1 MATSTSKTAK
11 KADQASPGRLS
22 ARLAE
27 AAGVMKRLLRWT
39 LGHPL
44 QAGVILG
51 IVLVP
56 VLPIV
61 VVQIT
66 LNRRLPKPVV
76 IAELDQ
82 AFVALDDGDYSL
94 VGQIIEGLGIERPLT
109 VEELRAK
116 PFLLG
121 VAADHDADR
130 LLGKRQRRLRTLA
143 ARYLNE
149 ARILGFPPGREGEG
163 MYLLG
168 KDLYESGQA
177 EESVH
182 VLTEALE
189 YAEDRHAEIQRLL
202 YSAYLDLPE
211 PNFHQALAH
220 NSEYLAETKLSPD
233 QRQRALIDR
242 SRIEFGLGEYPAC
255 RQTLEKLSPDLPG
268 QSQAAIVRALLLEQE
283 GRALSGEEARL
294 ADTPAARDK
303 LREAIDLLKRLPAHT
318 VDVESSGS
326 EISFLLGRLT
336 LGMGDD
342 QGGLEKLRR
351 TQLRWPTT
359 ESGFAAGFAFGQ
371 RLQSLG
377 RDADAIAAYRAALET
392 IDAETEFRN
401 RWLPL
406 DEARETILDA
416 YQECLRRH
424 DFELAIELARA
435 CGGVFNP
442 TRSLQLEAQA
452 EGQWG
457 RHLLAVDPLL
467 PDAQKKSSR
476 GRQRLRKSGHLYR
489 RLAEMRVASR
499 EYPDDLYDAA
509 EADLAGHD
517 YVSATAMFRK
527 YLSVEA
533 RKRRPHA
540 LLALGEA
547 LLSEGK
553 PAEALEALQECID
566 FHQRDAAVFQAR
578 LLASEAYL
586 ATGQKDAKEAA
597 EKLLLDNLDGEALSP
612 ASTEWRDS
620 LFALGRLLYESGR
633 YREAITRLE
642 EATTRYP
649 NAVASEEAS
658 YLAAES
664 YRRSARDVQRQ
675 EVQEATAEG
684 RLARR
689 REWEQL
695 LEAGLARYE
704 QELNAILVRQ
714 ERQPLTRLE
723 EIILRNCFFARGDIL
738 FDLGRYQEAIQA
750 YASATNRYQQNP
762 EVLQAYVQIAAC
774 YRRLGQTAE
783 ARSTLEQAKYA
794 LKHLADGV
802 SFEDTSNYNR
812 QEWGQLL
819 DTLKTL

>member
-1 MATSTSKTAK
+1 MATSTAKTDK
-11 KADQASPGRLS
+11 KLEQASPEGL

-27 AAGVMKRLLRWT
+27 AVRLLKRLLQWISR
-39 LGHPL
+39 HPL
-44 QAGVILG
+44 QAGVIVG

-61 VVQIT
+61 VVQVT
-66 LNRRLPKPVV
+66 LSRRLPKPPVV
-76 IAELDQ
+76 AELDE
-82 AFVALDDGDYSL
+82 AFAALDGGDYSL
-94 VGQIIEGLGIERPLT
+94 VDQIVQGLGSERPLT

-121 VAADHDADR
+121 VVADHDADR
-130 LLGKRQRRLRTLA
+130 LLGKRQSRLRMLA

-149 ARILGFPPGREGEG
+149 SRVLGFPPGREPEG

-168 KDLYESGQA
+168 KDLYQSGQA

-189 YAEDRHAEIQRLL
+189 HAGARRAELHRLL
-202 YSAYLDLPE
+202 YSAYLVLPE
-211 PNFHQALAH
+211 PNFHQALAR
-220 NSEYLAETKLSPD
+220 NTEYLADEGLPKD
-233 QRQRALIDR
+233 KRQRALIDR
-242 SRIEFGLGEYPAC
+242 SRIEFGLGDYAAC
-255 RQTLEKLSPDLPG
+255 RQTLDNLSPDLPG
-268 QSQAAIVRALLLEQE
+268 QSQAAIMRALLLEQQ
-283 GRALSGEEARL
+283 GRALSGENRL
-294 ADTPAARDK
+294 ADTPAAVDK
-303 LREAIDLLKRLPAHT
+303 LREAIDLLKGLHGH
-318 VDVESSGS
+318 VLEVESSAAEVAYLS
-326 EISFLLGRLT
+326 ARLA
-336 LGMGDD
+336 LEMGDSE
-342 QGGLEKLRR
+342 GGMEKLRR

-377 RDADAIAAYRAALET
+377 RDAEAVDAYRVALET

-406 DEARETILDA
+406 DEARETVLDA
-416 YQECLRRH
+416 YQECLRKH
-424 DFELAIELARA
+424 EFKLAIELARV

-442 TRSLQLEAQA
+442 SRALQLEAQA

-457 RHLLAVDPLL
+457 RHLLATATDPSS
-467 PDAQKKSSR
+467 PTTDKQISR
-476 GRQRLRKSGHLYR
+476 GRQRLRQSGHLYR

-517 YVSATAMFRK
+517 YASAIAMFRK
-527 YLSVEA
+527 YLNVEA

-547 LLSEGK
+547 LLSEGM
-553 PAEALEALQECID
+553 PAEALKALQECIE
-566 FHQRDAAVFQAR
+566 FHPRDAAVFQAR

-586 ATGQKDAKEAA
+586 ATGQKEAKEAA

-633 YREAITRLE
+633 YREAIGRLE

-649 NAVASEEAS
+649 NAAVSEEAS

-664 YRRSARDVQRQ
+664 YRRSAREVQNQ
-675 EVQEATAEG
+675 EAQEATAEG
-684 RLARR
+684 RLSRR

-695 LEAGLARYE
+695 LEAALARYE
-704 QELNAILVRQ
+704 EELNAILLRQ

-723 EIILRNCFFARGDIL
+723 EAILRNCFFARGDVL

-794 LKHLADGV
+794 LKHLADGI
-802 SFEDTSNYNR
+802 SFEDTSNYSR

>member
-1 MATSTSKTAK
+1 MATSTSKTDK
-11 KADQASPGRLS
+11 GHDQATPGGLA
-22 ARLAE
+22 ARLGNVA
-27 AAGVMKRLLRWT
+27 VVIKRLLTWAWQ
-39 LGHPL
+39 HPL

-56 VLPIV
+56 VLPII

-66 LNRRLPKPVV
+66 LSQRLPKPQV

-82 AFVALDDGDYSL
+82 AFTALESGDFSEIA
-94 VGQIIEGLGIERPLT
+94 QIVQTWANDRPLT
-109 VEELRAK
+109 ADELRAK

-121 VAADHDADR
+121 VVADHDADR
-130 LLGKRQRRLRTLA
+130 ALGKQQRRLRALA
-143 ARYLNE
+143 ARHLDE
-149 ARILGFPPGREGEG
+149 SRVIGFPPGHEAEG

-168 KDLYESGQA
+168 KDLYQGGLA
-177 EESVH
+177 EESVN
-182 VLTEALE
+182 VLEEAIKQPGHRE
-189 YAEDRHAEIQRLL
+189 AEIHRLL

-220 NSEYLAETKLSPD
+220 NTRYLAEKELSPAR
-233 QRQRALIDR
+233 RQRALIDR
-242 SRIEFGLGEYPAC
+242 SRIEFGLGDYVAS
-255 RQTLEKLSPDLPG
+255 RQTLEQLSADLPG
-268 QSQAAIVRALLLEQE
+268 QSQAAIMRALLLEQE
-283 GRALSGEEARL
+283 GRALSEGGRL
-294 ADTPAARDK
+294 ADTPAAVAK
-303 LREAIDLLKRLPAHT
+303 LREATDLLKGLSGHVT
-318 VDVESSGS
+318 DVESSAAEVS
-326 EISFLLGRLT
+326 YLLGRLA
-336 LGMGDD
+336 LEMGDD
-342 QGGLEKLRR
+342 EAGLERLRR
-351 TQLRWPTT
+351 TQLRWPTS
-359 ESGFAAGFAFGQ
+359 ESGFAAGFAFAQ
-371 RLQSLG
+371 RLQALK
-377 RDADAIAAYRAALET
+377 RDADAVAAYRMALET

-401 RWLPL
+401 RWLTL
-406 DEARETILDA
+406 DEAREATLDA

-424 DFELAIELARA
+424 EFELAIELARA
-435 CGGVFNP
+435 TTGVFNAA
-442 TRSLQLEAQA
+442 RSLQLEAQA

-457 RHLLAVDPLL
+457 RHLLATAT
-467 PDAQKKSSR
+467 DASSPQMQQQASR
-476 GRQRLRKSGHLYR
+476 GRQRLRESGLLYR

-517 YVSATAMFRK
+517 YTSATEMLRK

-547 LLSEGK
+547 LLSQGK
-553 PAEALEALQECID
+553 PAEALEALLECVE
-566 FHQRDAAVFQAR
+566 FHPRDAAVFQAR
-578 LLASEAYL
+578 LLASEGHL
-586 ATGQKDAKEAA
+586 ATGEKEAA

-620 LFALGRLLYESGR
+620 LFALGRLLYDSGR
-633 YREAITRLE
+633 YREAIARLE

-649 NAVASEEAS
+649 SAPASEEAR

-664 YRRSARDVQRQ
+664 YRRSAREVQRQ
-675 EVQEATAEG
+675 EAQEATAEG
-684 RLARR
+684 RLSRR

-714 ERQPLTRLE
+714 ERQPLTPLE
-723 EIILRNCFFARGDIL
+723 EAILRNCFFARGDIL
-738 FDLGRYQEAIQA
+738 FNLGRYQEAIQA
-750 YASATNRYQQNP
+750 YASATNRYQQRP

-774 YRRLGQTAE
+774 YRRLGQAAE

-794 LKHLADGV
+794 LKHLAEGV
-802 SFEDTSNYNR
+802 SFGDTSNYNR
-812 QEWGQLL
+812 QEWNELL